1 MEKKVKSGC
10 ALRYQELVLFII
22 LPSPSPFLPKFP
34 HAVFLSHTAI
44 LLWLTSSIEGEVKTY
59 ACATKKVLNVVY
71 VDWLDRLHS
80 YPREGAC
87 PG

>member
-1 MEKKVKSGC
+1 MCTENKSQEVDVLG
-10 ALRYQELVLFII
+10 YQVGSF
-22 LPSPSPFLPKFP
+22 SQFSHPSPFLPEFP

-59 ACATKKVLNVVY
+59 AIANKKVLNVVY
-71 VDWLDRLHS
+71 VDWLAFLSGSVR
-80 YPREGAC
+80 RTC